1 MNNQLGS
8 PLPLFITDGK
18 NIAEPSKTGIISIQ
32 NGQSIEIFCSDSFE
46 TLDIKNEQLLTAKCI
61 ADTTFNIIQPDG
73 MSVGPKDLLNVACS
87 AHLKSSVKVNR
98 IFNHNDIKATVGFKI
113 NPRRFISVYDVAFNN
128 ASLTSMYA
136 QYNISAAISAG
147 QSPSPRPAFRKEGMY
162 KCDCNNLYEKTV
174 QRSTICDQ
182 ILNVDSRTCDQ
193 YFGGPQRYLAHG
205 HLAASADFVY
215 QFEQRSTFN
224 LFNAAP
230 QWQSINNGNWKSLE
244 SALRRFVISK
254 NRRLNLY
261 TGTLGVLRLPNGQGE
276 MTELFLDSTGKIPVP
291 KFFYK
296 VVIDPLALK
305 GVVFVSV
312 NNPYISVAD
321 INSSEYELCNDVSG
335 KMSWPDSWFEKKQ
348 KKVQRVD
355 RTTAVNRGKGYIFA
369 CEVTEFLSLVPN
381 LPNSVSSL
389 TERGLLT

>member
-1 MNNQLGS
+1 M
-8 PLPLFITDGK
+8 
-18 NIAEPSKTGIISIQ
+18 
-32 NGQSIEIFCSDSFE
+32 
-46 TLDIKNEQLLTAKCI
+46 LDVKSEHLLTAKCI
-61 ADTTFNIIQPDG
+61 EDTTFNIVLQDG
-73 MSVGPKDLLNVACS
+73 RSVGPKDLLNVTCS
-87 AHLKSSVKVNR
+87 GHVKSSVRINR
-98 IFNHNDIKATVGFKI
+98 IFNHNYIKATVGFKI
-113 NPRRFISVYDVAFNN
+113 NPRRFISAYDVSFNN

-147 QSPSPRPAFRKEGMY
+147 QFPSPRPAFRKEGMY

-182 ILNVDSRTCDQ
+182 ILRIDSATCDQ
-193 YFGGPQRYLAHG
+193 YFGGSQRYLAHG

-244 SALRRFVISK
+244 SSLRRFVIAK
-254 NRRLNLY
+254 NRRLHLY
-261 TGTLGVLRLPNGQGE
+261 TGTLGVLRLPNEQGD
-276 MTELFLDSTGKIPVP
+276 MTEIFLDSTGKIPVP

-296 VVIDPLALK
+296 VVIDPLAQK

-312 NNPYISVAD
+312 NNPYVSVDD

-335 KMSWPDSWFEKKQ
+335 KMSWPESWFEKKQ
-348 KKVQRVD
+348 KKMQRVD
-355 RTTAVNRGKGYIFA
+355 RKTSANRGKGYIFA
-369 CEVTEFLSLVPN
+369 CEISDFLSQVPD
-381 LPNSVSSL
+381 LPNSVNRL
-389 TERGLLT
+389 TERGLLI